1 MGGKDCR
8 RENYEWLQLSL
19 SWILEILLAAKA
31 NTVDCAAQF
40 SAPLEEIV
48 ERI

>member
-19 SWILEILLAAKA
+19 SWILESLLAAKA
-31 NTVDCAAQF
+31 NTVERVAQF